1 MPQAVPATLLRIGNL
16 PQIHRQVLE
25 RSYYVEYFFVNQI
38 GSSQMGNTMD
48 LREVNEKRY
57 EIAAAQASATMLIG
71 LFSNLAIFAITAFA
85 EISPGAQT
93 SWKVIVSI
101 IEAFFLMFALGVFGD
116 IAAVV
121 QDIPQNEDSHWNRN
135 ARQAP
140 PVVFMAITAIGIIA
154 LWYFQF
160 KAIGA

>member
-1 MPQAVPATLLRIGNL
+1 
-16 PQIHRQVLE
+16 
-25 RSYYVEYFFVNQI
+25 
-38 GSSQMGNTMD
+38 MGNTMD
-48 LREVNEKRY
+48 LREINEKRY
-57 EIAAAQASATMLIG
+57 EIAASQASVIMLIG

-85 EISPGAQT
+85 KLTPGAQT

-101 IEAFFLMFALGVFGD
+101 IEAFFLVFALGVFGD
-116 IAAVV
+116 IAAYVK
-121 QDIPQNEDSHWNRN
+121 DIPQNEDSQWNRN

-140 PVVFMAITAIGIIA
+140 PVIFMAITAVGIIA

>member
-1 MPQAVPATLLRIGNL
+1 
-16 PQIHRQVLE
+16 
-25 RSYYVEYFFVNQI
+25 VEYFAFNQI
-38 GSSQMGNTMD
+38 GSSQIGNTMD

-57 EIAAAQASATMLIG
+57 EIAAAQASAIMLIG

-85 EISPGAQT
+85 ELSPDAQT

-101 IEAFFLMFALGVFGD
+101 IEGFFLVFALGVFGD
-116 IAAVV
+116 IAAYVK
-121 QDIPQNEDSHWNRN
+121 DIPQSEDSFWNRN

-140 PVVFMAITAIGIIA
+140 PVIFMAITAVGIIA